1 MRGESAKIVLYC
13 VSEAGVF
20 RRFVGICHKTTEVKK
35 KMDYTEL
42 TRQAAEAV
50 DHLLASAEYRKG
62 DIFVIGCSTSE
73 IVGKR
78 IGSASSE
85 EAAKAVMDA
94 ILPKV
99 TEAGLYLAVQGCE
112 HINRAICTSRAC
124 MEQYRLQE
132 VWVRPWLHAG
142 GAFATEAYNRIP
154 DRVMVENVDAKA
166 ALGMDIGGTLIG
178 MHLRRVAVPVRL
190 SMDHIGQAILLCART
205 RPPFIGGSR
214 AVYSQE
220 EVR

>member
-1 MRGESAKIVLYC
+1 
-13 VSEAGVF
+13 
-20 RRFVGICHKTTEVKK
+20 
-35 KMDYTEL
+35 MDYSEL

-50 DHLLASAEYRKG
+50 DHLLASADYRKG
-62 DIFVIGCSTSE
+62 DIFIIGCSTSE